1 MRRDSSAAVT
11 MGAILFGTVALFG
24 PGGVHGIQHWGSS
37 IAGESP
43 ASPASEEESAP
54 SVGAAAD
61 EGARPATE
69 MGSTGEQGADAPAA
83 GGDVLAQNDTDGSS
97 VRGEMP
103 EIIVDDTE
111 RLPVTEEPLPPL
123 PYEVEES
130 FVRAWNEGLRAAEE
144 QAAAA
149 EARAPAAEEADE
161 QAPEEVVEEQA
172 VPSVT
177 EATRRLARRAG
188 QEMARGFVEVLTEEL
203 TPRVEEPL
211 EPYQEDITQAFPTPE
226 ELEQMEA
233 ERALQSQV
241 TAMNTAAAVTWS
253 VQQGLAPFLATVAQA
268 PARTRAQAADPTRT
282 TPPFQGLPPTSQ
294 TEPMGPTPPAV
305 ATDPLGSMV
314 PGTVTPGSLV
324 PLPGLP
330 GAGMAPRRTPVP
342 APITPPPAAVP
353 PGTGTVPPID
363 ITPPT
368 PGMSPP
374 VTW

>member
-1 MRRDSSAAVT
+1 MQRDSSAAVT
-11 MGAILFGTVALFG
+11 LGAILLGTVALFG
-24 PGGVHGIQHWGSS
+24 PGGLHGIQHWGSS
-37 IAGESP
+37 IAGENP
-43 ASPASEEESAP
+43 ASLAPAEESTPA
-54 SVGAAAD
+54 
-61 EGARPATE
+61 EGTASSDGNELPATE
-69 MGSTGEQGADAPAA
+69 VMSAGEGADAPAA
-83 GGDVLAQNDTDGSS
+83 GGDALAQNDTDGSS

-111 RLPVTEEPLPPL
+111 RLPLTEEPLPPL

-144 QAAAA
+144 QAAA
-149 EARAPAAEEADE
+149 EERAPAAEEADE
-161 QAPEEVVEEQA
+161 QGPEEVVEEQA

-188 QEMARGFVEVLTEEL
+188 QEMARGFVEVLAEEL

-226 ELEQMEA
+226 ELERMEA

-253 VQQGLAPFLATVAQA
+253 VQQALAPFLATVALG
-268 PARTRAQAADPTRT
+268 PAQTQAQAADPTRT

-305 ATDPLGSMV
+305 STDPLGSMV

-342 APITPPPAAVP
+342 APITPPPTTVP
-353 PGTGTVPPID
+353 PGTGTVPPIG